1 MKNFIKLF
9 YSKRVL
15 RFVYLPIF
23 GSIIFVVL
31 TNNWVQNSS
40 EKLCYS
46 DIKSIP
52 ENKVGLLLGTSKTAR
67 GGVNLFFKYRIEAA
81 ASLFKQGKIKH
92 IIVSGDNHIANYN
105 EPEEMK
111 NELMKL
117 GVPDSCIT
125 LDYAGF
131 RTLDSVVRC
140 EKIFGQTEFTII
152 SQQFHNERALF
163 IANKSGLN
171 CVAFNAKDVPNK
183 YSVKTSIREYFAR
196 AKCVLDIYLLHT
208 QPKFLGEK
216 ITI

>member
-1 MKNFIKLF
+1 MKFLF
-9 YSKRVL
+9 NLLKSKRIV
-15 RFVYLPIF
+15 RFVYLPLIALF
-23 GSIIFVVL
+23 SFVVIS
-31 TNNWVQNSS
+31 NYWIKNSM
-40 EKLCYS
+40 ETLCYNHV
-46 DIKSIP
+46 KSIP
-52 ENKVGLLLGTSKTAR
+52 ENKVGLLLGTSKTSR

-81 ASLFKQGKIKH
+81 ASLFKEGKIKH

-111 NELMKL
+111 SELMKL

-140 EKIFGQTEFTII
+140 EKVFGQTEFTII

>member
-1 MKNFIKLF
+1 MRKLF
-9 YSKRVL
+9 DLLKAKRMV
-15 RFVYLPIF
+15 RFVYIPFILA
-23 GSIIFVVL
+23 IIFVL
-31 TNNWVQNSS
+31 ISNSWVKNATT
-40 EKLCYS
+40 KFCYN
-46 DIKSIP
+46 DVKSIP

-67 GGVNLFFKYRIEAA
+67 GGINLFFKYRIEAA
-81 ASLFKQGKIKH
+81 ASLFAEGKIKH

-140 EKIFGQTEFTII
+140 EKVFGQTNFTII
-152 SQQFHNERALF
+152 SQPFHNERALF
-163 IANKSGLN
+163 IAAKSGLN
-171 CVAFNAKDVPNK
+171 CVAFNAKDVPSK
-183 YSVKTSIREYFAR
+183 YSTKTTIREYFAR

-208 QPKFLGEK
+208 EPKFLGEK
-216 ITI
+216 IVI